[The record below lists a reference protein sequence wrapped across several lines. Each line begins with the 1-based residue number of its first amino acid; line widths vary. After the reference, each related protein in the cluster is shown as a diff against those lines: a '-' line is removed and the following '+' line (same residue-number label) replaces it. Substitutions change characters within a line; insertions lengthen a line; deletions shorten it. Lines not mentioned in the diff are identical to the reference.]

1 LDYLTLNVHLERLVA
16 RKNTFL
22 SYQHNAGQNSNISV
36 ADNTCENVV
45 SIQHLY
51 VATLKRSQLQGSSN

>member
-1 LDYLTLNVHLERLVA
+1 MHLERLVA

-22 SYQHNAGQNSNISV
+22 SCQRNAGQNSNISV

-45 SIQHLY
+45 SI
-51 VATLKRSQLQGSSN
+51 